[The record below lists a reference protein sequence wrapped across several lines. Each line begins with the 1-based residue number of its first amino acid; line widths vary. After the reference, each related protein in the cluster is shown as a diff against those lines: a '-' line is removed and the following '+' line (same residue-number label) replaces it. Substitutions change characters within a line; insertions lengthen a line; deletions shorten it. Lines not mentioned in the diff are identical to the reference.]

1 MEYVFIAQHRE
12 NWANV
17 GALKDSLANVSYF
30 SLELTKKMG
39 MRYVAPPLP
48 INLNMMGN
56 DSSWANLQKQMAP
69 DVDNQSARLGQS
81 GLGASASMG
90 NAPSGLAPAGSNDA
104 QEYDFSDIE
113 AMFDKNK

>member
-1 MEYVFIAQHRE
+1 
-12 NWANV
+12 
-17 GALKDSLANVSYF
+17 
-30 SLELTKKMG
+30 
-39 MRYVAPPLP
+39 MRYEAPPMP

-56 DSSWANLQKQMAP
+56 NPSWANLQNQLSS
-69 DVDNQSARLGQS
+69 DINNQSDRLNQA

-90 NAPSGLAPAGSNDA
+90 NAPSGMIRADGNNAP